1 MRKQSKFLFLFLLF
15 FSSSLFSEQLVLER
29 KVTNHVQRYYDK
41 TWFDEAG
48 TVRLYVNEFTS
59 ASGKEK
65 FGWAYAIDTMN
76 EKGVKLVSGAS
87 ANIYADVVSG
97 DLKVVTPYESC
108 KLK

>member
-87 ANIYADVVSG
+87 ANIFADVVIG